1 MASWIVPG
9 FGTTGG
15 GGIWVSPLLLEES
28 SFFTFEVTADASD
41 DLFSL
46 AIAQNC
52 IATTYCEKFANHEH
66 VQFAIEW
73 LPDHTLIH
81 PSIVQSHSS
90 SFERGAITL
99 FLVSG
104 R

>member
-1 MASWIVPG
+1 MGVAAALG
-9 FGTTGG
+9 RKQ
-15 GGIWVSPLLLEES
+15 
-28 SFFTFEVTADASD
+28 FFTFEVTADASD

-52 IATTYCEKFANHEH
+52 IAN
-66 VQFAIEW
+66 FAIGW

-99 FLVSG
+99 FLVSVRRHHTLTRTFLG
-104 R
+104 RVRV